1 MKKEVKPS
9 AKVNNADIE
18 LLFGGFLKLIK
29 KNLEIQIKEEQAKEW
44 LALKSQLTAIT
55 IENVKLKQKVLTLEE
70 CQRKAED
77 RLGCTLDSILKE
89 C

>member
-55 IENVKLKQKVLTLEE
+55 IENVKLKQKVLTLVV
-70 CQRKAED
+70 
-77 RLGCTLDSILKE
+77 L
-89 C
+89 